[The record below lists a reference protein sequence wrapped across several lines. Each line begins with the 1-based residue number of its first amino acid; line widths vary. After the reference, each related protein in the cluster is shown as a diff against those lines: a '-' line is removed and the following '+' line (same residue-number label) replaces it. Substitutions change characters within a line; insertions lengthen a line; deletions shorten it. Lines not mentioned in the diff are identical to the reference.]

1 MALFH
6 LEIAT
11 PEQRI
16 VAADV
21 LAVTL
26 PVAEGEIQILA
37 GHIPLLTRL
46 TGGAVEITM
55 PDGTQEFLALGEG
68 FARITPTH
76 VAVLSEDAVHA
87 RDVDEIEVEE
97 ARRKAEARLNEHDAG
112 PIEARLNEKLSAE
125 EHAAV
130 SATLAH
136 AAAQLRIKRR
146 QQGGR

>member
-1 MALFH
+1 MAVFR

-11 PEQRI
+11 PETRI
-16 VAADV
+16 FDADV
-21 LAVTL
+21 VAVTL
-26 PVAEGEIQILA
+26 PVAEGEIQVMA

-46 TGGAVEITM
+46 TTGPVEVWL
-55 PDGTQEFLALGEG
+55 PDGTQEYLALAEG

-76 VAVLSEDAVHA
+76 VALLSEDAVRA

-97 ARRKAEARLNEHDAG
+97 ARRKAEARLQ
-112 PIEARLNEKLSAE
+112 EKLSAE

-136 AAAQLRIKRR
+136 AAIKLHVKRR
-146 QQGGR
+146 QRGGR

>member
-21 LAVTL
+21 VSVTL

-46 TGGAVEITM
+46 TAGAVEIIL
-55 PDGTQEFLALGEG
+55 PDGTQDFLALGEG

-76 VAVLSEDAVHA
+76 VALLSEDAVRA
-87 RDVDEIEVEE
+87 RDVDEVEVEE
-97 ARRKAEARLNEHDAG
+97 ARRKAEARLQ
-112 PIEARLNEKLSAE
+112 EKLSAE

>member
-16 VAADV
+16 IAADV
-21 LAVTL
+21 AAVTL

-46 TGGAVEITM
+46 TTGAVEVTM

-76 VAVLSEDAVHA
+76 VAVLSEDAVRAH
-87 RDVDEIEVEE
+87 DVDEIEVEE
-97 ARRKAEARLNEHDAG
+97 ARRKA
-112 PIEARLNEKLSAE
+112 EARLNEKLSAE

-146 QQGGR
+146 QQAGR

>member
-97 ARRKAEARLNEHDAG
+97 ARRKAEARLNE
-112 PIEARLNEKLSAE
+112 KLSAE

>member
-46 TGGAVEITM
+46 TGGAVEINM

-87 RDVDEIEVEE
+87 SDVDEIEVEE
-97 ARRKAEARLNEHDAG
+97 ARRKA
-112 PIEARLNEKLSAE
+112 EARLNEKLSAE